1 MDIITAVTFIK
12 SIKDTYGDNLKATM
26 LEQARNNMSAGI
38 LVAMETASFG
48 LVTDDPTY
56 LTDFAEAGGDVDY
69 LNQVRDIFLE
79 VRGEVYGI

>member
-1 MDIITAVTFIK
+1 MDISTAVTFIK

-26 LEQARNNMSAGI
+26 LKQVRNNMAAGYV
-38 LVAMETASFG
+38 VAMETASFG

-56 LTDFAEAGGDVDY
+56 LTDFTEAGGDVEY

-79 VRGEVYGI
+79 VRGQVYGI